1 MLLLLTFGG
10 GFLLFLYYLNDNEG
24 FYRNMYHLYFS
35 SLNNYHYCCIKFED
49 VVDYYNNLT
58 IDNQPHNVIS
68 TPKDPLY
75 ENKIMFS
82 YEPYKTEHQLS
93 YYNYAANANM
103 IEMSKNPIL
112 FLKSYVDGDYKY
124 LQFNDISLNLN
135 SFLPLSPISK
145 ELFIQVEFVYK
156 GTTYDISLN
165 SIKQFLLNNN
175 IIFNKKFTKWFMRTQ
190 YNVDVNEGYLIKI
203 IDDSINM
210 LDITDKQ
217 YILFE
222 NNEYIVKT
230 LEE

>member
-10 GFLLFLYYLNDNEG
+10 GFLLFLYYLTDNEG

-35 SLNNYHYCCIKFED
+35 TLNNYHFCCIKFEE

-58 IDNQPHNVIS
+58 IDNQPNNVIS
-68 TPKDPLY
+68 TPKEQLH

-93 YYNYAANANM
+93 YYNYAPNANM

-112 FLKSYVDGDYKY
+112 FLKSYIDDDYKY
-124 LQFNDISLNLN
+124 FQFNDISLNLN
-135 SFLPLSPISK
+135 CFLPLLPISK
-145 ELFIQVEFVYK
+145 DLFIQIEFIYN
-156 GTTYDISLN
+156 GTTHDISLN
-165 SIKQFLLNNN
+165 SIKQFLVNKN
-175 IIFNKKFTKWFMRTQ
+175 IIFNKKFVRWFMKTQ
-190 YNVDVNEGYLIKI
+190 FTIDVNDNYLIKI

-210 LDITDKQ
+210 LEITDKQ

-222 NNEYIVKT
+222 NNGYVIKNQ
-230 LEE
+230 EE